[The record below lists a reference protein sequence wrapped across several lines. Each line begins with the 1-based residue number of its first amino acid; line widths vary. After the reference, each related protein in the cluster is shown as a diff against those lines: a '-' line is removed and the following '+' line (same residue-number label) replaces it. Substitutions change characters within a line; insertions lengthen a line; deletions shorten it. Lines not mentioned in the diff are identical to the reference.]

1 MGDPSAV
8 PRVLIESELGVAHV
22 QLNRAE
28 KLNALDDDMFV
39 ALSEAGQRLSDDPRV
54 RAVVLSGRGRAFCAG
69 LDVSR
74 FSGMVGIDDAGE
86 RPALRPGRFTNGA
99 QHVAWVWAELAVPVI
114 AAVRG
119 VAAGAGLQIAMAADL
134 RIVHPDARL
143 GLLEVRWGLSPDGTG
158 TYTLPRLVG
167 VDKAKELAWTG
178 RLVTGRE
185 AVTLG
190 LATRLAEDPAAEA
203 LALAR
208 EIADRSPDAVK
219 ATKRLLSVS
228 LDRSPAEQFPDEER
242 IIASLIGRPNQ
253 VEAVR
258 AQLES
263 RAPDF
268 TDT

>member
-1 MGDPSAV
+1 MGEPASA
-8 PRVLIESELGVAHV
+8 PRVIVESDSGVAHV
-22 QLNRAE
+22 QLNRPE
-28 KLNALDDDMFV
+28 KLNACDDDMFV
-39 ALSEAGQRLSDDPRV
+39 ALSEAGQQVADDPRV

-74 FSGMVGIDDAGE
+74 FSGTVGLDGARN
-86 RPALRPGRFTNGA
+86 RPALPRGRFSNGA
-99 QHVAWVWAELAVPVI
+99 QHVAWVWAELSVPVI

-119 VAAGAGLQIAMAADL
+119 VALGAGLQIAMAADL
-134 RIVHPDARL
+134 RIVHPDAQL

-167 VDKAKELAWTG
+167 ADKAKELAWTG

-190 LATRLAEDPAAEA
+190 LATRLAVDPAAEA

-208 EIADRSPDAVK
+208 EIAERSPDAVR
-219 ATKRLLSVS
+219 AIKRLMSIS
-228 LDRSPAEQFPDEER
+228 LDRSPAEQFPDEEQT
-242 IIASLIGRPNQ
+242 IASLIGRPNQ

-263 RAPDF
+263 RAPEFVD
-268 TDT
+268 D